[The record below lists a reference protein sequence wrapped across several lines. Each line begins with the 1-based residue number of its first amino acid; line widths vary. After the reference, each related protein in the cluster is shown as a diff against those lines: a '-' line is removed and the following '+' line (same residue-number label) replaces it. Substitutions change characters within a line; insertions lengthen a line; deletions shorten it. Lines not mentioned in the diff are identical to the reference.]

1 MGVTVIAIVALL
13 GGIFGLLGGFAS
25 VSGFASEPLALGV
38 VVIVFGILGLAL
50 GVGFL
55 RGYPWAW
62 GLGLVVYVLSLPL
75 GASEVTLGG
84 SGSVG
89 GVIRVVVGLAII
101 YYLMR
106 PHVKAFFR
114 KKPTAPGPSM
124 QS

>member
-1 MGVTVIAIVALL
+1 VGVTVIGVVAFL
-13 GGIFGLLGGFAS
+13 GGIFGLLGGFAA

-38 VVIVFGILGLAL
+38 VVVVFGVLGIVL

-62 GLGLVVYVLSLPL
+62 KLGLIVYVLSLPL
-75 GASEVTLGG
+75 GAFEVTLGG

-114 KKPTAPGPSM
+114 KKPIASGPSM